1 MSRLFLTLM
10 VMSALMFSASGA
22 YAHSN
27 GQLLNFAQLGDMT
40 PVGNFY
46 NGGGVSTTPN
56 YGITFSSNFLGLK
69 SVQVG
74 GSGEFTAGPS
84 QSLWA
89 PNTAA
94 IFVTGSTGSMTT
106 GVMNVSKGFSAG
118 IQFFYTA
125 GFSQTI
131 TLWSGS
137 NGTGTVLATISLAAN
152 NGNCQGSLTY
162 CNWSSVGVNFLG
174 TAKSVT
180 VTGPANGIGI
190 SDITLGASTT
200 AVPEPSTLCLLGTGL
215 VGASFWR
222 LRRIWNR

>member
-1 MSRLFLTLM
+1 MSRSLLALM
-10 VMSALMFSASGA
+10 VMSALMFSASA
-22 YAHSN
+22 AFAHSN
-27 GQLLNFAQLGDMT
+27 GELLSFAQLKDMT
-40 PVGNFY
+40 PVGDFY
-46 NGGGVSTTPN
+46 NGGGLSITPN
-56 YGITFSSNFLGLK
+56 YGITFSSNFLGLQ
-69 SVQVG
+69 SVSRG
-74 GSGEFTAGPS
+74 GSGEFAAGPGT
-84 QSLWA
+84 LWA

-94 IFVTGSTGSMTT
+94 IFVNGAAGSMVT
-106 GVMNVSKGFSAG
+106 GVMNATKGFSSG

-125 GFSQTI
+125 GFSQTV
-131 TLWSGS
+131 TLWSGA

-180 VTGPANGIGI
+180 FTGPANGMGI

-215 VGASFWR
+215 AGASFR
-222 LRRIWNR
+222 KLRRIANL